1 MIDLILRPSNE
12 NDADLFLSWLKD
24 ESEFDILSG
33 GTLGKMPHSGKE
45 LYDVFM
51 SRSTTEKQ
59 YTVEYNGVPVGQFTL
74 RDAGDGCYK
83 ICYVIIDKNRRKE
96 GLGRQM
102 MSLAVDY
109 CLNELK
115 AKNISLVVFKRNTA
129 AFNCY
134 KDVGFKVVEGKESMF
149 MLMGK
154 EEACYEMI
162 WYNK

>member
-1 MIDLILRPSNE
+1 
-12 NDADLFLSWLKD
+12 
-24 ESEFDILSG
+24 
-33 GTLGKMPHSGKE
+33 
-45 LYDVFM
+45 M

-59 YTVEYNGVPVGQFTL
+59 YTVEDNGVPVGQFTL

-102 MSLAVDY
+102 MRLAVDY
-109 CLNELK
+109 CLKSLRLK
-115 AKNISLVVFKRNTA
+115 ILVWRFSKKILQL
-129 AFNCY
+129 FNCY

-162 WYNK
+162 WDNK